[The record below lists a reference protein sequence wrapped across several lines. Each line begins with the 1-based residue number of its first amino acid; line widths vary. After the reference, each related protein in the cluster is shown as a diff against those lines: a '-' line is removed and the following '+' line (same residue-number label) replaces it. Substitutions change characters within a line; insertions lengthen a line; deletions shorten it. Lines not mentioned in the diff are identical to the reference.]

1 MGFVL
6 RYLTELRKKMCGLK
20 QERGICALFTL
31 CVLFMMMVTG
41 DRVFTLCV
49 CVCVCVCVYDQVFT
63 LCVLFMMMVTG
74 DQVFVCVCVC
84 V

>member
-1 MGFVL
+1 MGFVP

-20 QERGICALFTL
+20 QERGICAVFTL

-49 CVCVCVCVYDQVFT
+49 CVCV
-63 LCVLFMMMVTG
+63 
-74 DQVFVCVCVC
+74 
-84 V
+84 

>member
-1 MGFVL
+1 MGFVP

-20 QERGICALFTL
+20 QERGICAVFTL

-49 CVCVCVCVYDQVFT
+49 CVCVYDQVFT

-74 DQVFVCVCVC
+74 EQVFTLCVCVC